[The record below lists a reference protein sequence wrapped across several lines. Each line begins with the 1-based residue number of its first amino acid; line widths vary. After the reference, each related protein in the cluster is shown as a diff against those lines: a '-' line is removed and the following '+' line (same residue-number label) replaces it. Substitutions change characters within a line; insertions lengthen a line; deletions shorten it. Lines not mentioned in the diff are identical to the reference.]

1 MLGAVLTSLTYP
13 RLVFVGLGSF
23 RLWFWMERMEDM
35 CRTTSVSTDAFILLA
50 INYICLLPWHEFNVG
65 LLTVP

>member
-1 MLGAVLTSLTYP
+1 MLGAVLTSLM
-13 RLVFVGLGSF
+13 RLVFVGLS
-23 RLWFWMERMEDM
+23 WFWMERMEDM